1 MSEKLPPNLM
11 IEDNGDEPMSNHSNN
26 PHFSSIIE
34 KRLSRRQVLAGGLSA
49 AVAGLF
55 AATGAVSVAQARPGF
70 LPPAAQGRPPFG
82 LNPTLGFEAIPVVR
96 SDTATIPH
104 GYKAQVLIPWGIR
117 STAAHPLIRAVA
129 TAARTRNSRS
139 ARTMTACTT
148 SRWQTIRT
156 ATASCA

>member
-34 KRLSRRQVLAGGLSA
+34 KRISRRQVLAGGIGA

-55 AATGAVSVAQARPGF
+55 SATGVAYAKGPKF

-82 LNPTLGFEAIPVVR
+82 LNPMLGFRRDPGRPVR
-96 SDTATIPH
+96 YRDPA
-104 GYKAQVLIPWGIR
+104 
-117 STAAHPLIRAVA
+117 
-129 TAARTRNSRS
+129 
-139 ARTMTACTT
+139 
-148 SRWQTIRT
+148 RT
-156 ATASCA
+156 ATRRRC